1 MKSILRKEILE
12 ARKRIVDKDLRDYII
27 CTWLKNLIEDYDKI
41 MIYYPISNEPN
52 LLDIMDNS
60 NKSFYLPF
68 SKDSNLEIRKIV
80 NLNDLEEDEEHVPS
94 SKIKSDDSMDVVI
107 VPAIAMNK
115 QFYRLGYGKGYYD
128 RFLKNKNVLKI
139 AVVYHEFLIDD
150 QYQDE
155 WDVQFDYI
163 VTDLKV
169 IKKEK

>member
-1 MKSILRKEILE
+1 M
-12 ARKRIVDKDLRDYII
+12 VDQLV
-27 CTWLKNLIEDYDKI
+27 E
-41 MIYYPISNEPN
+41 
-52 LLDIMDNS
+52 
-60 NKSFYLPF
+60 SF
-68 SKDSNLEIRKIV
+68 EC
-80 NLNDLEEDEEHVPS
+80 NDLME
-94 SKIKSDDSMDVVI
+94 VVI
-107 VPAIAMNK
+107 VPAIAMNN

-169 IKKEK
+169 IEKEK

>member
-12 ARKRIVDKDLRDYII
+12 ARKKIVDKEFRDYII
-27 CTWLKNLIEDYDKI
+27 CTWIKNLIEDYDKI

-52 LLDIMDNS
+52 ILNIMDNS
-60 NKSFYLPF
+60 NKSYYLPF
-68 SKDSNLEIRKIV
+68 SNDNNIEIRKIV
-80 NLNDLEEDEEHVPS
+80 DLNDLEEDDEHVPS
-94 SKIKSDDSMDVVI
+94 SKIKCNDLMEVVI
-107 VPAIAMNK
+107 VPAIAMNN

-139 AVVYHEFLIDD
+139 AVVYHEFLIDN

-169 IKKEK
+169 IEKEK